1 MAEALF
7 RPAGADTFVP
17 TEVAVGP
24 WDRRIVH
31 GAAVAALFAGRLDPP
46 DDTLARL
53 TVELLRPVPMGPLVV
68 TVKDAG
74 GGARVQRW
82 DAVATSE
89 GREVAAARG
98 VVVRRTDL
106 DLPPEALAHPSPFDP
121 AAAPPLDEPN
131 RAAEDII
138 GWPSF
143 DSRAIVFDRFKVPG
157 DDRIHQWIRVLTTV
171 IEGSELTGTET
182 AAVAAD
188 YAQSAV
194 FRHLP
199 MTTWSYRNAEL
210 TVHLAREPVGPWI
223 GMRSEALVQPVG
235 AGWNA
240 ADLFDAQGR
249 VGRSAATLVVERR
262 TPA

>member
-1 MAEALF
+1 
-7 RPAGADTFVP
+7 
-17 TEVAVGP
+17 VAVGP

-31 GAAVAALFAGRLDPP
+31 GAAVAALFAGRLEPP
-46 DDTLARL
+46 DGTLARL
-53 TVELLRPVPMGPLVV
+53 TIELLRPVPMAPLVV
-68 TVKDAG
+68 TRKEAG
-74 GGARVQRW
+74 GGSRVQRW
-82 DAVATSE
+82 DAVATSD
-89 GREVAAARG
+89 GREVAAARA

-106 DLPPEALAHPSPFDP
+106 DLPPEVLDHPSPFDP
-121 AAAPPLDEPN
+121 TAAPPLDEPN
-131 RAAEDII
+131 RAAEEII

-143 DSRAIVFDRFKVPG
+143 DSRAIVFDRFRVEG

-171 IEGSELTGTET
+171 IEGTELSGAEV
-182 AAVAAD
+182 AVVAAD

-199 MTTWSYRNAEL
+199 MSEWSYRNAEL
-210 TVHLAREPVGPWI
+210 TVHLARAPVGPWI

-240 ADLFDAQGR
+240 ADLFDAHGR

-262 TPA
+262 APG